1 MEAARLD
8 ALTSDHR
15 RSEMARTE
23 RPRAVVEPDGGGPA
37 GPGTH
42 ATQEVVDFSD
52 DRRGSSVAEQ
62 LIRNEP
68 VAPPTDTQHDV
79 NPGNQTQ
86 QR

>member
-8 ALTSDHR
+8 ALTFRSPAQRNGADGAPTSR
-15 RSEMARTE
+15 RGTRW
-23 RPRAVVEPDGGGPA
+23 GGPA

-42 ATQEVVDFSD
+42 ATQEVVDFSGE
-52 DRRGSSVAEQ
+52 RRGSSVAEQ

-79 NPGNQTQ
+79 NPGTPTQ
-86 QR
+86 QP